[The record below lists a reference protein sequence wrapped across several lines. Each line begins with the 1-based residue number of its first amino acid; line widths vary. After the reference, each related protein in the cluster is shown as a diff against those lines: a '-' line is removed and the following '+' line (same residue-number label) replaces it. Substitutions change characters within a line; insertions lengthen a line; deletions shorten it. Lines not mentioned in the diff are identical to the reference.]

1 MLQQLA
7 NLGSFLG
14 GIGVLLTVVYLAVQ
28 LRVVIKTT
36 RGATY
41 QAVVG
46 AISDWTRD
54 IGIDSNA
61 TRILF
66 AGLHNPTMHSVE
78 ETFQFNLML
87 TSVVRNFEN
96 IHYQYLTGG
105 IAKETWTGW
114 CSRIQSIMQMPGVSA
129 WWGSNKQFYSPQFG
143 EFVLE
148 ALTNNQQAVRL
159 PTDA

>member
-7 NLGSFLG
+7 NIGSFLG
-14 GIGVLLTVVYLAVQ
+14 GIGVLLTVIYLAAQ
-28 LRVVIKTT
+28 IRLSIRTT

-61 TRILF
+61 TRILL
-66 AGLHNPTMHSVE
+66 AGLQNTTVRSVE
-78 ETFQFNLML
+78 EAFQFNLML

-96 IHYQYLTGG
+96 IHYQYITGG
-105 IAKETWTGW
+105 ISKETWSGW
-114 CSRIQSIMQMPGVSA
+114 CCRIQFFMQPPGASV
-129 WWGSNKQFYSPQFG
+129 WWGQNRKFYSLKFG
-143 EFVLE
+143 ELVSTFI
-148 ALTNNQQAVRL
+148 TNVQQPVQT
-159 PTDA
+159 PSDA

>member
-7 NLGSFLG
+7 NLGSLIG

-28 LRVVIKTT
+28 LRVVIRTT

-61 TRILF
+61 ARILL
-66 AGLHNPTMHSVE
+66 AGLQNPTLHSVE
-78 ETFQFNLML
+78 EAFQFNLML

-105 IAKETWTGW
+105 ITNETWSGW
-114 CSRIQSIMQMPGVSA
+114 CSRIQTMMQMPGVSA
-129 WWGSNKQFYSPQFG
+129 WWGSNKQFYSSQFG
-143 EFVLE
+143 EFVSK
-148 ALTNNQQAVRL
+148 ALTNNQHPVRL